1 MSYIWYLK
9 VWYLLVFFT
18 SIHVPCSC
26 YQTFDIPG
34 SERLLATCI
43 ACSWEWEIVG
53 DMYCMFLG
61 VRDSWRHVLH
71 AGKSADGWMVLFF
84 ALDSR
89 WRPGNQQNCK
99 IVLVT
104 YNDMIVNFIYYI
116 QYHKIV
122 IINTLTS
129 VNFQIF
135 HYTRIWD
142 YVDPMIIVNML

>member
-1 MSYIWYLK
+1 MQSFTRSMFTRMIGVVYLIFEG
-9 VWYLLVFFT
+9 LVFVSFFHIN
-18 SIHVPCSC
+18 SCSM
-26 YQTFDIPG
+26 F
-34 SERLLATCI
+34 LLSDFWH
-43 ACSWEWEIVG
+43 SWEWEIVG
-53 DMYCMFLG
+53 DMYCMFLR
-61 VRDSWRHVLH
+61 VRDCWRHVLH

-84 ALDSR
+84 AHDSR